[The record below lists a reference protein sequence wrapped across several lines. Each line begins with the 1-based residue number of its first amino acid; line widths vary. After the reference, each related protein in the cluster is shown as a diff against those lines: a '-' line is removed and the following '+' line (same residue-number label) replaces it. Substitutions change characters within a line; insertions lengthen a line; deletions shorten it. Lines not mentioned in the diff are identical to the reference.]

1 MKKPKTLLTVSL
13 IIRSAKVKTFE
24 SLLRKPIMKL
34 TIQSQIL
41 RDAINKVLSV
51 VDKKNSRPILTN
63 CLIKSVGQK
72 LELIATDLEVSA
84 KIILNA
90 KIEGEG
96 SFCINSKNIADIL
109 RELPNDE
116 LVMNVDNNNLL
127 NLTCKNISYS
137 LLITSADEFPQL
149 TFQNQSTEFRLKTK
163 QVAHI
168 INKTS
173 HAISTD
179 ETRLYLNGIYLQLTD
194 SKLRSVAIDGHRL
207 ALLDTH
213 EFIGENKFLVDGVI
227 VPRKGISELKKIAD
241 TYPEDEVSISLDDS
255 FMFVNARNEY
265 YLSIRLIAREYPKY
279 QTVIPSKTTNRF
291 HIDRNSILNAVK
303 RIKILSNEKTNGIKF
318 NIQPG
323 ELILSTNH
331 PAMGQ
336 ATETL
341 PISYEGKG
349 TEIGFNAKYLIESL
363 SVLNETDVTFEF
375 NNELSP
381 VVIKADDLPEFLG
394 IIMPLKL

>member
-1 MKKPKTLLTVSL
+1 
-13 IIRSAKVKTFE
+13 
-24 SLLRKPIMKL
+24 MKL
-34 TIQSQIL
+34 TIQSHLL

-63 CLIKSVGQK
+63 CLIRSQGQK

-84 KIILNA
+84 KIILDA

-109 RELPNDE
+109 RELPNDDVV
-116 LVMNVDNNNLL
+116 LNVDNNNLL
-127 NLTCKNISYS
+127 NLSCKNINYS

-149 TFQNQSTEFRLKTK
+149 SFQNQSSEFRLKTK

-173 HAISTD
+173 HAISVD
-179 ETRLYLNGIYLQLTD
+179 ETRLYLNGIYLQMID

-213 EFIGENKFLVDGVI
+213 EFIGENKFLSDGVI

-241 TYPEDEVSISLDDS
+241 TYPEDEVAISLDDS

-291 HIDRNSILNAVK
+291 HIDRNAILNAVK
-303 RIKILSNEKTNGIKF
+303 RIKILSNEKTNGVKL
-318 NIQPG
+318 NIQKN
-323 ELILSTNH
+323 ELVISTNH
-331 PAMGQ
+331 PALGQ
-336 ATETL
+336 AIETL
-341 PISYEGKG
+341 PITYDGKA

-363 SVLNETDVTFEF
+363 SVLNETDITFEF

-381 VVIKADDLPEFLG
+381 VVIKSDDLPEFLG

>member
-1 MKKPKTLLTVSL
+1 
-13 IIRSAKVKTFE
+13 
-24 SLLRKPIMKL
+24 MKL

-63 CLIKSVGQK
+63 CLLRSQGQK
-72 LELIATDLEVSA
+72 LEIVATDLEVSA
-84 KIILNA
+84 KILLNA
-90 KIEGEG
+90 KIDQEG

-109 RELPNDE
+109 RELPNDDVV
-116 LVMNVDNNNLL
+116 LNVDNNNLL
-127 NLTCKNISYS
+127 NLNCKNISYS
-137 LLITSADEFPQL
+137 LLVTSADEFPQL
-149 TFQNQSTEFRLKTK
+149 SFQNQSSEFRLKTK
-163 QVAHI
+163 QIAHI

-179 ETRLYLNGIYLQLTD
+179 ETRLYLNGIFLQLTD
-194 SKLRSVAIDGHRL
+194 HKLRSVAIDGHRL
-207 ALLDTH
+207 ALLDTP
-213 EFIGENKFLVDGVI
+213 EFIGENKYLIDGVI

-241 TYPEDEVSISLDDS
+241 TYPEDDVSISLDDS

-291 HIDRNSILNAVK
+291 YIDRNAILNAVK
-303 RIKILSNEKTNGIKF
+303 RIKILSNEKTNGVKLHVQ
-318 NIQPG
+318 NDQ
-323 ELILSTNH
+323 LIISTNH
-331 PAMGQ
+331 PALGQ

-341 PISYEGKG
+341 PISYDGKS
-349 TEIGFNAKYLIESL
+349 TEIGFNAKYLIETL

-381 VVIKADDLPEFLG
+381 IVIKADDLPDFLG

>member
-1 MKKPKTLLTVSL
+1 
-13 IIRSAKVKTFE
+13 
-24 SLLRKPIMKL
+24 MKL
-34 TIQSQIL
+34 IIQSQVL
-41 RDAINKVLSV
+41 REAINKVLSV

-63 CLIKSVGQK
+63 CLIKTSGTK
-72 LELIATDLEVSA
+72 IELIATDLEVSA

-90 KIEGEG
+90 KVEREG
-96 SFCINSKNIADIL
+96 SFCINSKNISEIL

-116 LVMNVDNNNLL
+116 VVISVDNSNLL
-127 NLTCKNISYS
+127 NLSCKNINYS
-137 LLITSADEFPQL
+137 LLITGAEEFPQL
-149 TFQNQSTEFRLKTK
+149 TFQNQISEFRLKTK
-163 QVAHI
+163 QISHI

-173 HAISTD
+173 HAISND
-179 ETRLYLNGIYLQLTD
+179 ETRLYLNGIYFQLSE
-194 SKLRSVAIDGHRL
+194 SKLRAVAIDGHRL

-227 VPRKGISELKKIAD
+227 IPKKGISELKKIAD
-241 TYPEDEVSISLDDS
+241 SYPEDDVSISLDDS

-279 QTVIPSKTTNRF
+279 QTVIPAKTTNRF
-291 HIDRNSILNAVK
+291 HIDRNAVLNAVK

-318 NIQPG
+318 NIQKN
-323 ELILSTNH
+323 ELVISTNH
-331 PAMGQ
+331 PALGQ
-336 ATETL
+336 ASENL
-341 PISYEGKG
+341 PISYDGKS

-381 VVIKADDLPEFLG
+381 VVIKAEDIPEFLG

>member
-1 MKKPKTLLTVSL
+1 
-13 IIRSAKVKTFE
+13 
-24 SLLRKPIMKL
+24 MKL
-34 TIQSQIL
+34 KIQSQIL

-63 CLIKSVGQK
+63 CLIKTFGQK
-72 LELIATDLEVSA
+72 IEIIATDLEVSA

-90 KIEGEG
+90 SVESEG

-109 RELPNDE
+109 RELPNDD
-116 LVMNVDNNNLL
+116 LSLDVDNNNFL
-127 NLTCKNISYS
+127 NLSCKNISYS
-137 LLITSADEFPQL
+137 LLITTSDEFPQL
-149 TFQNQSTEFRLKTK
+149 SFQNQSSEFRLKTK
-163 QVAHI
+163 QISQI
-168 INKTS
+168 ISKTS

-179 ETRLYLNGIYLQLTD
+179 ETRLYLNGIYLQMSD
-194 SKLRSVAIDGHRL
+194 SKLRAVAIDGHRL
-207 ALLDTH
+207 ALLDTN
-213 EFIGENKFLVDGVI
+213 EFLGENKFLSDGVI

-241 TYPEDEVSISLDDS
+241 TYPDEDVSISLDDS
-255 FMFVNARNEY
+255 FMFINARNEY

-291 HIDRNSILNAVK
+291 IIDRNAVLNSVK
-303 RIKILSNEKTNGIKF
+303 RIKILSNEKTNGVKF
-318 NIQPG
+318 NIQNN
-323 ELILSTNH
+323 ELIISANH
-331 PAMGQ
+331 PSLGQ
-336 ATETL
+336 AVETL
-341 PISYEGKG
+341 PISYDGKT

-363 SVLNETDVTFEF
+363 SVLHESDVIFEF

>member
-1 MKKPKTLLTVSL
+1 
-13 IIRSAKVKTFE
+13 
-24 SLLRKPIMKL
+24 MKL
-34 TIQSQIL
+34 VIQAQTL
-41 RDAINKVLSV
+41 RDAVNKVLSV

-63 CLIKSVGQK
+63 CLVKSVGNK

-90 KIEGEG
+90 KIEKEG

-116 LVMNVDNNNLL
+116 VIMSVDTNNML
-127 NLTCKNISYS
+127 NLSCKNINYS

-149 TFQNQSTEFRLKTK
+149 SFQNQSTEFRLKTK
-163 QVAHI
+163 QIAHI

-213 EFIGENKFLVDGVI
+213 EFIGDNKYLVDGVI

-241 TYPEDEVSISLDDS
+241 SYPDDDVSISLDDS
-255 FMFVNARNEY
+255 FMFVNAKNEY
-265 YLSIRLIAREYPKY
+265 FLSIRLIAREYPKY

-291 HIDRNSILNAVK
+291 HIDRNAILNAVK
-303 RIKILSNEKTNGIKF
+303 RIKILSNEKTNGVKL
-318 NIQPG
+318 NVNNN
-323 ELILSTNH
+323 ELVISTNH
-331 PAMGQ
+331 PALGQ
-336 ATETL
+336 ATERL
-341 PISYEGKG
+341 AIVYDGKA

-381 VVIKADDLPEFLG
+381 VVIKAEDLPDFLG

>member
-1 MKKPKTLLTVSL
+1 
-13 IIRSAKVKTFE
+13 
-24 SLLRKPIMKL
+24 MKL
-34 TIQSQIL
+34 SIQAPVL
-41 RDAINKVLSV
+41 REAINKLLSV
-51 VDKKNSRPILTN
+51 IDKKNSRPILTN
-63 CLIKSVGQK
+63 CLIRSQGQK

-90 KIEGEG
+90 KIEKEG

-116 LVMNVDNNNLL
+116 IQLSVEANNLL
-127 NLTCKNISYS
+127 NLNCKNINYS
-137 LLITSADEFPQL
+137 LLITSAEEFPQL
-149 TFQNQSTEFRLKTK
+149 SFQNQSSEFRLRTK
-163 QVAHI
+163 QISLI

-179 ETRLYLNGIYLQLTD
+179 ETRLYLNGIYLQLSD
-194 SKLRSVAIDGHRL
+194 AKLRAVAIDGHRL

-227 VPRKGISELKKIAD
+227 IPRKGISELKKIAE
-241 TYPEDEVSISLDDS
+241 TYPDDEVSISLDDS

-279 QTVIPSKTTNRF
+279 QTVIPAKTVNRF
-291 HIDRNSILNAVK
+291 QIDRNAILNAVK
-303 RIKILSNEKTNGIKF
+303 RIKILSNEKTNGVKL
-318 NIQPG
+318 NVQHN
-323 ELILSTNH
+323 ELVISTNH
-331 PAMGQ
+331 PALGQ
-336 ATETL
+336 AVETL
-341 PISYEGKG
+341 PISYEGKA
-349 TEIGFNAKYLIESL
+349 TEIGFNAKYLMESL
-363 SVLNETDVTFEF
+363 SVMNETDVTFEF

-381 VVIKADDLPEFLG
+381 VVIKADDLPDFLG

>member
-1 MKKPKTLLTVSL
+1 
-13 IIRSAKVKTFE
+13 
-24 SLLRKPIMKL
+24 MKL
-34 TIQSQIL
+34 SIQSHVL

-63 CLIKSVGQK
+63 CLLRSSGKK

-84 KIILNA
+84 KIILDAN
-90 KIEGEG
+90 IEKEG

-116 LVMNVDNNNLL
+116 LKLNVEGGNLL
-127 NLTCKNISYS
+127 NLNCKNINYS
-137 LLITSADEFPQL
+137 LLIIAADEFPQL
-149 TFQNQSTEFRLKTK
+149 NFQNQASEFKLKTK
-163 QVAHI
+163 QISHI
-168 INKTS
+168 INKCS

-179 ETRLYLNGIYLQLTD
+179 ETRLYLNGIYLQMTD

-227 VPRKGISELKKIAD
+227 VPRKGISELKKIAE
-241 TYPEDEVSISLDDS
+241 TYPDEDVSMSLDDS

-265 YLSIRLIAREYPKY
+265 FLSIRLIAREYPKY
-279 QTVIPSKTTNRF
+279 QTVIPSKTTNKF
-291 HIDRNSILNAVK
+291 HIDRNAILNAVK
-303 RIKILSNEKTNGIKF
+303 RIKILSNEKTNGIKLNVF
-318 NIQPG
+318 NNQLTI
-323 ELILSTNH
+323 STNH
-331 PAMGQ
+331 PALGQ
-336 ATETL
+336 ANETL
-341 PISYEGKG
+341 PISYEGKA

-363 SVLNETDVTFEF
+363 SVLNESDVTFEF

-381 VVIKADDLPEFLG
+381 VVIKAEDLPEFLG

>member
-1 MKKPKTLLTVSL
+1 
-13 IIRSAKVKTFE
+13 
-24 SLLRKPIMKL
+24 MKL

-63 CLIKSVGQK
+63 CLIRSQGQK

-84 KIILNA
+84 KILLNA
-90 KIEGEG
+90 QIESEG

-109 RELPNDE
+109 RELPNDD
-116 LVMNVDNNNLL
+116 LVLSVDNNNLL
-127 NLTCKNISYS
+127 NLTCKNINYS
-137 LLITSADEFPQL
+137 LLITSAEEFPQL
-149 TFQNQSTEFRLKTK
+149 SFQNQSSEFKLKTK

-179 ETRLYLNGIYLQLTD
+179 ETRLYLNGIYLQMTD
-194 SKLRSVAIDGHRL
+194 GKLRAVAIDGHRL

-213 EFIGENKFLVDGVI
+213 EFLGENKYLVDGVI

-279 QTVIPSKTTNRF
+279 QTVIPSKTINRF
-291 HIDRNSILNAVK
+291 HIDRNAILNAVK
-303 RIKILSNEKTNGIKF
+303 RIKILSNEKTNGVKL
-318 NIQPG
+318 NIQKN
-323 ELILSTNH
+323 ELIISTNH
-331 PAMGQ
+331 PALGQ

-341 PISYEGKG
+341 PITYDGKS
-349 TEIGFNAKYLIESL
+349 TEIGFNAKYLIENL
-363 SVLNETDVTFEF
+363 SVLNESDVTFEF

>member
-1 MKKPKTLLTVSL
+1 MKL
-13 IIRSAKVKTFE
+13 IIQAHV
-24 SLLRKPIMKL
+24 LRE
-34 TIQSQIL
+34 
-41 RDAINKVLSV
+41 AINKLLSV

-63 CLIKSVGQK
+63 CLIRSQGQK
-72 LELIATDLEVSA
+72 VELIATDLEVSA
-84 KIILNA
+84 KIHLNC

-96 SFCINSKNIADIL
+96 SFCINSKNISDIL
-109 RELPNDE
+109 RELPNDDIVLSVE
-116 LVMNVDNNNLL
+116 NTNLL
-127 NLTCKNISYS
+127 NLSCKNINYS
-137 LLITSADEFPQL
+137 LLITSSDEFPQL
-149 TFQNQSTEFRLKTK
+149 SFQNQSTEFRLKTK
-163 QVAHI
+163 QISHI

-179 ETRLYLNGIYLQLTD
+179 ETRLYLNGIFLQLTD
-194 SKLRSVAIDGHRL
+194 SKLRAVAIDGHRL
-207 ALLDTH
+207 ALLDTS
-213 EFIGENKFLVDGVI
+213 EFLGENKFLVDGVI

-241 TYPEDEVSISLDDS
+241 SYPDIDVSISLDDS

-279 QTVIPSKTTNRF
+279 QTVIPTKTTNRF
-291 HIDRNSILNAVK
+291 HIDRNAILNAVK
-303 RIKILSNEKTNGIKF
+303 RIKILSNEKTNGIKL
-318 NIQPG
+318 NIQTN
-323 ELILSTNH
+323 ELIISTNH
-331 PAMGQ
+331 PALGQ
-336 ATETL
+336 ATEKL
-341 PISYEGKG
+341 PIAYEGKQ

>member
-1 MKKPKTLLTVSL
+1 MK
-13 IIRSAKVKTFE
+13 I
-24 SLLRKPIMKL
+24 

-63 CLIKSVGQK
+63 CLLKSQGQK

-90 KIEGEG
+90 KIEKEG

-109 RELPNDE
+109 RELPNDDVVLSVE
-116 LVMNVDNNNLL
+116 NNNLL

-137 LLITSADEFPQL
+137 LLITSTDEYPQL
-149 TFQNQSTEFRLKTK
+149 SFQNQNSEFRLKTK

-179 ETRLYLNGIYLQLTD
+179 ETRLYLNGIYLQITD
-194 SKLRSVAIDGHRL
+194 GKLRSVAIDGHRL

-213 EFIGENKFLVDGVI
+213 EFIGENKYLADGVI

-241 TYPEDEVSISLDDS
+241 SYPEDEVIISLDDS

-265 YLSIRLIAREYPKY
+265 LLSIRLIAREYPKY

-291 HIDRNSILNAVK
+291 VIDRNAILNAVK
-303 RIKILSNEKTNGIKF
+303 RIKILSNEKTNGIKL
-318 NIQPG
+318 NILKN
-323 ELILSTNH
+323 ELVITTNH
-331 PAMGQ
+331 PALGQ

-341 PISYEGKG
+341 PISYDSKA

>member
-1 MKKPKTLLTVSL
+1 
-13 IIRSAKVKTFE
+13 
-24 SLLRKPIMKL
+24 MKL
-34 TIQSQIL
+34 TIQASVL

-63 CLIKSVGQK
+63 CLIRSQGQK

-84 KIILNA
+84 KIILNCN
-90 KIEGEG
+90 IEGEG

-109 RELPNDE
+109 RELPNDD
-116 LVMNVDNNNLL
+116 VIVSVDNNNLL
-127 NLTCKNISYS
+127 NLSCKNINFS

-149 TFQNQSTEFRLKTK
+149 SFENQSTEFRIKSK
-163 QVAHI
+163 QITHI

-179 ETRLYLNGIYLQLTD
+179 ETRLYLNGIFLQLTD

-207 ALLDTH
+207 ALLDTN

-227 VPRKGISELKKIAD
+227 IPRKGISELKKVAD
-241 TYPEDEVSISLDDS
+241 TYPDDDVSISLDDS
-255 FMFVNARNEY
+255 FMFVNARSEY

-291 HIDRNSILNAVK
+291 YIDKNAILNAVK
-303 RIKILSNEKTNGIKF
+303 RIKILSNEKTNGIKL

-323 ELILSTNH
+323 ELIISTNH
-331 PAMGQ
+331 PALGQ
-336 ATETL
+336 ATERL
-341 PISYEGKG
+341 PINYEGKA
-349 TEIGFNAKYLIESL
+349 TEIGFNAKYLIENL
-363 SVLNETDVTFEF
+363 AILNEGDVTFEF

-381 VVIKADDLPEFLG
+381 IVIKADDLPEFLG

>member
-1 MKKPKTLLTVSL
+1 MKIS
-13 IIRSAKVKTFE
+13 
-24 SLLRKPIMKL
+24 
-34 TIQSQIL
+34 IQSQLL

-63 CLIKSVGQK
+63 CLLKTSGNK

-84 KIILNA
+84 KIILEA

-116 LVMNVDNNNLL
+116 LILNVDNNNLL
-127 NLTCKNISYS
+127 NLSCKNINYS
-137 LLITSADEFPQL
+137 LLIIASDEFPQL
-149 TFQNQSTEFRLKTK
+149 SFQNSSSEFKLKTK

-194 SKLRSVAIDGHRL
+194 SKLRAVAIDGHRL

-213 EFIGENKFLVDGVI
+213 EFIGDNKFLSDGVI

-241 TYPEDEVSISLDDS
+241 TYPEDEVTISLDES

-279 QTVIPSKTTNRF
+279 QTVIPSKTINRF
-291 HIDRNSILNAVK
+291 HIDRNAVLNAVK
-303 RIKILSNEKTNGIKF
+303 RIKILSNEKTNGVKL
-318 NIQPG
+318 NIQPN
-323 ELILSTNH
+323 ELIISTNH
-331 PAMGQ
+331 PSLGQ
-336 ATETL
+336 ASETL
-341 PISYEGKG
+341 PITYDGKP
-349 TEIGFNAKYLIESL
+349 TEIGFNAKYLLENL
-363 SVLNETDVTFEF
+363 AVLNESDVTFEF

-381 VVIKADDLPEFLG
+381 VVVKADDLPEFLG